1 MKKYYFKCPRCKS
14 DDSFKQVSERS
25 NGTGCALFIFGGFI
39 PALIYG
45 ASRAGRIQCSNC
57 NHIFR
62 QPSLP
67 QFSISLLSVSIFS
80 TMLISISIMILFY
93 FVPDLF
99 REVPNLKPL
108 KILEDF
114 IRSNPM
120 GTAIGMII
128 MLLGILVLITFAS
141 GISNYRFRKDFKS
154 KYLVSPEPNMVKNLE
169 TNKANSVDAKSRA
182 AD

>member
-14 DDSFKQVSERS
+14 DDCFKQVSERS

-62 QPSLP
+62 QPALP
-67 QFSISLLSVSIFS
+67 QSSISLLSVSIFS
-80 TMLISISIMILFY
+80 TMLISISIMALFY
-93 FVPDLF
+93 FTPELSYGISNI
-99 REVPNLKPL
+99 EPL

-114 IRSNPM
+114 IKNNAM

-128 MLLGILVLITFAS
+128 MLAGILILITFAS

-154 KYLVSPEPNMVKNLE
+154 KYLVSPEPNLVKNIE
-169 TNKANSVDAKSRA
+169 SNKINTAIK
-182 AD
+182 